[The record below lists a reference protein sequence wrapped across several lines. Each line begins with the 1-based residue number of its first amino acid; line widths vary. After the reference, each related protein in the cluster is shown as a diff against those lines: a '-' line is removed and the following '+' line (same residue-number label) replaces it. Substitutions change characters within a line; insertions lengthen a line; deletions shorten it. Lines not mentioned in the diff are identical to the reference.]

1 MFCLRCQG
9 FHAPLLRNPVHT
21 ALCSGFS
28 VAPDVKKDT
37 VMSMDAQQLSKL
49 FFPHL
54 SSVSFF
60 KIALPPWNCEAGVSI
75 RHACTASH
83 TEGRLGPGSGRIVQ
97 IDHLTH
103 PSRIL
108 KSITFAIFFDQ
119 PGIITKNQNLMM
131 SKASQ
136 IVHKLP
142 CIIHLDIVIRAA
154 IGLGIFRT
162 DYFFLS

>member
-1 MFCLRCQG
+1 
-9 FHAPLLRNPVHT
+9 
-21 ALCSGFS
+21 
-28 VAPDVKKDT
+28 
-37 VMSMDAQQLSKL
+37 MSMDAQQLSKL
-49 FFPHL
+49 FPAPFFCI
-54 SSVSFF
+54 FF
-60 KIALPPWNCEAGVSI
+60 KIALPPGIAEAGVSI
-75 RHACTASH
+75 RHACTAF
-83 TEGRLGPGSGRIVQ
+83 TYRGRLGPGSGRIVQ